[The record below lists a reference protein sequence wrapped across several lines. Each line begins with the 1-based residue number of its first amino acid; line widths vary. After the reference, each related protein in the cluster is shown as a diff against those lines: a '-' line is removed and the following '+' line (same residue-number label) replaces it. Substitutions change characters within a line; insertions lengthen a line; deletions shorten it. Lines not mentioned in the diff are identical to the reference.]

1 MPSVDEGLTDKD
13 ELRKYPHCRI
23 AYTGTLSCPTVTY
36 KKARNN
42 KTSKQTKNKKQAKR
56 NR

>member
-13 ELRKYPHCRI
+13 ELRKYPHCSI

-36 KKARNN
+36 KNARNN